1 MRPRTARP
9 YTLRVSQLPTLV
21 VSDAHLGQVPH
32 AITDAFHRFLREVP
46 HRTSHLIVNGDLFD
60 FWFEY
65 RTVIPRSAFRT
76 LAALASL
83 TSAGIRITITGGNHD
98 RWGSDFWEREVG
110 ASFHR
115 HEVELDLEG
124 LRTLVTHGD
133 GMEVNLS
140 SRILQAVTRFPLT
153 PKVFRWVHPD
163 VGIAVARRMSST
175 AAMSSRRQ
183 KVLESSAK
191 AQDAHARS
199 LMQRRR
205 DIDLVIF
212 GHTHLPAIVELE
224 PRRWYANPG
233 AWMEGLRYLEV
244 TANGPVL
251 RQFSPNT
258 P

>member
-1 MRPRTARP
+1 M
-9 YTLRVSQLPTLV
+9 SQLPTLV

-32 AITDAFHRFLREVP
+32 AIADAFHRFLRQVP
-46 HRTSHLIVNGDLFD
+46 DLTSHLIVNGDLFD

-76 LAALASL
+76 LTALARL
-83 TSAGIRITITGGNHD
+83 TSSGTRVTVTGGNHD
-98 RWGSDFWEREVG
+98 RWGDDFWEKEVG

-115 HEVELDLEG
+115 HAVELDVEG

-133 GMEVNLS
+133 GMDGNLS

-153 PKVFRWVHPD
+153 PALFRWVHPD
-163 VGIAVARRMSST
+163 LGIAMVRRMSGT
-175 AAMSSRRQ
+175 VAVGSRREEM
-183 KVLESSAK
+183 LRNSAK

-199 LMQRRR
+199 LMQRRS
-205 DIDLVIF
+205 DLDLVIF
-212 GHTHLPAIVELE
+212 GHTHLPVVVELE
-224 PRRWYANPG
+224 PGRWYANPG

-244 TANGPVL
+244 TADGPVL